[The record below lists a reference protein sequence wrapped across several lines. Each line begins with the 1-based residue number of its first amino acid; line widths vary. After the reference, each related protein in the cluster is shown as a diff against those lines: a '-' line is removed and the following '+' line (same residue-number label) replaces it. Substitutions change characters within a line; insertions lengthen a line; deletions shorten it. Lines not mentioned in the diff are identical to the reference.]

1 MNHPETLKRR
11 ELEILRQCLVG
22 KTTGNLRRATKLIGN
37 PAYTYMLEKLA
48 REGLILHSKGQWR
61 TTEKGKKTLA
71 GAEA

>member
-11 ELEILRQCLVG
+11 EIEILRQCRVG

-37 PAYTYMLEKLA
+37 TAYTYMLEKLA
-48 REGLILHSKGQWR
+48 REGLILYSEGQWR

-71 GAEA
+71 EAEA